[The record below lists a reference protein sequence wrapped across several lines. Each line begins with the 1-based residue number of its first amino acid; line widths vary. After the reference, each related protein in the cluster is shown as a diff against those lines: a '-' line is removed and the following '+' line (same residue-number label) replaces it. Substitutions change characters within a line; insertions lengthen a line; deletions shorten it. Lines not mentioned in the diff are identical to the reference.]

1 MKSKYYLNLLPLLAL
16 PFSANAQVS
25 PSEVNGYLIGAI
37 IASLVLVTAAYLVLV
52 WVAVNDS
59 GEAKDWTIPFT
70 VTFTAL
76 SIFLFE
82 FSLVPI
88 LAIAGGITLIRHS
101 ERTGVGIVAVL
112 VGVWFLLANMFISAG
127 IV

>member
-1 MKSKYYLNLLPLLAL
+1 MKNKSYLILPLLLATPLVAL
-16 PFSANAQVS
+16 AQVS
-25 PSEVNGYLIGAI
+25 SNEVNGYLIGAI
-37 IASLVLVTAAYLVLV
+37 IASFVLVTAAYLVLV

-70 VTFTAL
+70 VTFTTL

-88 LAIAGGITLIRHS
+88 LAIAGGVTLIRHS

-112 VGVWFLLANMFISAG
+112 VGAWFLLANMFISAG